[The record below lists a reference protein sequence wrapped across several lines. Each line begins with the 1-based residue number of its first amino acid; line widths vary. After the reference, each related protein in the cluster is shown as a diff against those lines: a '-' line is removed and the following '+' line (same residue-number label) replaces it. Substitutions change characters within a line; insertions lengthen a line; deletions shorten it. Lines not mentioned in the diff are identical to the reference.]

1 MAISD
6 KKRLFLLD
14 GTAIAYRSYFAF
26 IRTPLR
32 NSKGINTS
40 GAFGF
45 SNTLLKILRDE
56 NPEYIACI
64 FDTSAPTFR
73 HKQYKEYKATRE
85 KMPDELLSQ
94 LPTIRQIV
102 EAFGIPVIE
111 KEGFEADDIMATL
124 AKKAEAQ
131 GFEVFLVTMDKD
143 MAQMVSDQVRI
154 YSLSRGGSGS
164 EIEIFGPE
172 EIKNKWG
179 VSPKQILDLFA
190 LMGDSSDNIPGIP
203 GIGPKTAQELIH
215 QFGSLENLYS
225 KVEEIPRES
234 LKEKIRI
241 NRESA
246 FLSRELV
253 ALRTDVPLPIS
264 ISELSKK
271 PMDTG
276 KIIQLFQE
284 LEFNRFLQE
293 LPSFVTET
301 PGSRRNDRI
310 VQSEEELKE
319 LTQTLS
325 SLPMFAI
332 DLETTSLSFLSAEI
346 VGFSFSWKEGE
357 AVYIPVL
364 LPETHFSDDLFS
376 TPKGTRLE
384 LVLHY
389 LKPIL
394 ENPRIRKCGQNIKYD
409 LLVLRQH
416 GVELQGIDFDTMIAA
431 YVLNPGAR
439 HFNLDALAL
448 EYLNFQKIP
457 TKSLIGSG
465 SKQRSMAEVELEKIA
480 EYACEDAET
489 VYRLRAV
496 LEPKLKE
503 TGMES
508 LFREIE
514 MPLVKVL
521 AKMEENG
528 VYLDTSLFS
537 KLSKEMEKELD
548 QLRKEIYALAG
559 EEFNINS
566 TQELGKILFE
576 KLKIHE
582 LVGWKKPKKTKT
594 GYATDVSVLESLS
607 VHPLPKKLLDYRQL
621 AKLKSTY
628 VDALPELIHPKTG
641 RLHASFN
648 QTVAAT
654 GRLSS
659 SNPNLQ
665 NIPIRTEL
673 GKEIRKAFIPEK
685 EGWVI
690 LSADYNQIELRL
702 MAHLAQD
709 QTLIESYHRG
719 EDVHLRTACEVFGI
733 APEQVTDEL
742 RRQAKTINF
751 GIMYGMGPYGLA
763 QRLGISQEEAQR
775 FITAYFARYP
785 KVNEYIFN
793 TIAFAHKHGY
803 VTTLFGRKR
812 FIPELRSENRT
823 LREFGERMAINTP
836 IQGTAA
842 DLIKIA
848 MIRISDAIEKSGLE
862 SKMILQIHDELVFE
876 VPKREVKML
885 SEIVKKE
892 MEEVIALSVPI
903 KVDIGVGANWCEA
916 HE

>member
-26 IRTPLR
+26 IRNPLV

-40 GAFGF
+40 GPFGF
-45 SNTLLKILRDE
+45 CNTLLKILRDE
-56 NPEYIACI
+56 NPQYIACI

-73 HKQYKEYKATRE
+73 HQRYKGYKATRE
-85 KMPDELLSQ
+85 KMPEDLLSQ

-131 GFEVFLVTMDKD
+131 GFEVFLVTLDKD
-143 MAQMVSDQVRI
+143 MAQMVSDRVRI

-164 EIEIFGPE
+164 EIEIFGPA

-179 VSPKQILDLFA
+179 VPPEQILDLFS

-203 GIGPKTAQELIH
+203 GIGPKTAQELITK
-215 QFGSLENLYS
+215 FGS
-225 KVEEIPRES
+225 VEEIFAKVDNIPRES
-234 LKEKIRI
+234 LREKIKA
-241 NRESA
+241 NKESVI
-246 FLSRELV
+246 LSRELV
-253 ALRTDVPLPIS
+253 ALKTDVPLPVS
-264 ISELSKK
+264 ITELSRK
-271 PMDTG
+271 PMDHG
-276 KIIQLFQE
+276 KIIPIFQE

-293 LPSFVTET
+293 LPSLATET
-301 PGSRRNDRI
+301 TPSRRNDRI
-310 VQSEEELKE
+310 VQTEAELKE
-319 LTQTLS
+319 LAQTLS

-332 DLETTSLSFLSAEI
+332 DLETTSVSFLSAEI
-346 VGFSFSWKEGE
+346 VGFSFSWKEKE

-364 LPETHFSDDLFS
+364 LPNDHFSEDLFS

-384 LVLHY
+384 IVLRY
-389 LKPIL
+389 LKPIF
-394 ENPRIRKCGQNIKYD
+394 ENPNIRKCGQNIKYD

-416 GVELQGIDFDTMIAA
+416 GVALQGIDFDTMIAA

-465 SKQRSMAEVELEKIA
+465 TKQRSMADVELEKIA

-489 VYRLRAV
+489 VYRLRTV

-503 TGMES
+503 TGTET

-514 MPLVKVL
+514 MPLVHVL

-528 VYLDTSLFS
+528 VYLDTSL
-537 KLSKEMEKELD
+537 LSALSQKMEKELA
-548 QLRKEIYALAG
+548 QLRKEIYELAG

-576 KLKIHE
+576 KLKVHE
-582 LVGWKKPKKTKT
+582 LAGWKKPKKTKT

-607 VHPLPKKLLDYRQL
+607 VHPLPKKLLEYRQL

-628 VDALPELIHPKTG
+628 VDALPALIHPKTG
-641 RLHASFN
+641 RVHASFN

-665 NIPIRTEL
+665 NIPIRSEL
-673 GKEIRKAFIPEK
+673 GKEIRRAFIPEK
-685 EGWVI
+685 KGWVI

-702 MAHLAQD
+702 MAHLSQD
-709 QTLIESYHRG
+709 QGLIESYHRG
-719 EDVHLRTACEVFGI
+719 EDVHLRTACEVFGVT
-733 APEQVTDEL
+733 PEKVTDEL

-793 TIAFAHKHGY
+793 TIAFAHKQGY

-812 FIPELRSENRT
+812 FIPELRSENRN

-836 IQGTAA
+836 IQGSAA

-848 MIRISDAIEKSGLE
+848 MIRISDAIQKTGLQ

-876 VPKREVKML
+876 VPEEEVEKL
-885 SEIVKKE
+885 SQIVKKE
-892 MEEVIALSVPI
+892 MEGVIALSVPI
-903 KVDIGVGANWCEA
+903 QVDIGVGANWCEA